1 MGTPLTGSTVASTY
15 TGLLKTSDNAT
26 ITSTL
31 KSLGDGGG
39 NDSALQVSTTAVNT
53 TGDFSVATS
62 KFTVAAS
69 SGNASVAGALGVT
82 GAATVGSLVTAG
94 NISTSAG
101 TISSFGAISQTQAA
115 QNNSLAGNLAVGG
128 NLSVTGATT
137 LSGNLSVP
145 GTLSCTGDFAVN
157 TNKFNVTASSGNTSV
172 AGTLGVAGDLA
183 VATNK
188 FNVTAASGNT
198 SVAGT
203 LGVTGATSLSTLG
216 VSGAANLQST
226 LDVTGIT
233 TLSGN
238 LLSNGDTTIGNA
250 AGDLL
255 TVNANNITLPNATNV
270 TVDLAN
276 DKVLITD
283 ASDSSKVRTVA
294 ASALGITAS
303 NAPQLV
309 QTPYRGVKTVTAVNT
324 GFGTELTDITS
335 SITPRSTGSRVLVQI
350 MLNYGANPLES
361 QFGVFKLVR
370 NGVEIG
376 SNTTTPGTNGVVGI
390 AQTVFN
396 DAYANNSMNNL
407 FIQFMDSPS
416 TTSSVTYALY
426 LYSGGFGGK
435 YSVIHLNQTYNDSI
449 GGSLDNSRASSVMTL
464 QEFFA

>member
-82 GAATVGSLVTAG
+82 GVATVGSLATAG
-94 NISTSAG
+94 NIATSAG

-128 NLSVTGATT
+128 NLNVTGATT

-157 TNKFNVTASSGNTSV
+157 TNKFNVTASSGNTAV
-172 AGTLGVAGDLA
+172 AGTLGVAG
-183 VATNK
+183 ATNL
-188 FNVTAASGNT
+188 S
-198 SVAGT
+198 
-203 LGVTGATSLSTLG
+203 STL
-216 VSGAANLQST
+216 S
-226 LDVTGIT
+226 VT
-233 TLSGN
+233 
-238 LLSNGDTTIGNA
+238 GDTTLGNVTVTSDASVFGSLSITGAITTGAINALGQIVTQNNLTVNGNTIIGNA
-250 AGDLL
+250 STDVL
-255 TVNANNITLPNATNV
+255 TINANNITLPNATTV
-270 TVDLAN
+270 TVDLDN

-309 QTPYRGVKTVTAVNT
+309 QTAYRGVKTVTAANT

-335 SITPRSTGSRVLVQI
+335 SITPRSAGSKVLIQI
-350 MLNYGANPLES
+350 MLNYGADSLTS

-370 NGVEIG
+370 NSTEIG
-376 SNTTTPGTNGVVGI
+376 GNTTTPGTNGVTGI
-390 AQTVFN
+390 AQVIYP
-396 DAYANNSMNNL
+396 DASSGNSMNNV
-407 FIQFMDSPS
+407 FIQFVDSPS
-416 TTSSVTYALY
+416 TTSSVTYKLF
-426 LYSGGFGGK
+426 LYSAGFGGK
-435 YSVIHLNQTYNDSI
+435 YSVIHINYSQNDST

>member
-39 NDSALQVSTTAVNT
+39 NDSALQVSSTAVNT

-62 KFTVAAS
+62 KFTANATSGNIAAS
-69 SGNASVAGALGVT
+69 GSANIT

-128 NLSVTGATT
+128 NLNVTGATT

-157 TNKFNVTASSGNTSV
+157 TNKFNVTASSGNTAV

-226 LDVTGIT
+226 LAVTGAATLSSTLDVTGTT
-233 TLSGN
+233 TLNGN
-238 LLSNGDTTIGNA
+238 LASNGNTTIGNL
-250 AGDLL
+250 GSDLL
-255 TVNANNITLPNATNV
+255 TINSNEITVPNLS
-270 TVDLAN
+270 TVPIDSAN
-276 DKVLITD
+276 DKVLIQDATD
-283 ASDSSKVRTVA
+283 SKIR
-294 ASALGITAS
+294 LITAS
-303 NAPQLV
+303 SVAAVKAIYSEKISNTQSVTFAGISNTYAYNANGGSQFQYAHTFKSVGNAAIISMSVP
-309 QTPYRGVKTVTAVNT
+309 VK
-324 GFGTELTDITS
+324 ITS
-335 SITPRSTGSRVLVQI
+335 ALADVYVMITDGPSTPSTSNV
-350 MLNYGANPLES
+350 
-361 QFGVFKLVR
+361 
-370 NGVEIG
+370 IG
-376 SNTTTPGTNGVVGI
+376 SGFAHAAYSNGIVVVNFTTKFISTSSSHTFYVWVASNSGS
-390 AQTVFN
+390 AVFN
-396 DAYANNSMNNL
+396 TFS
-407 FIQFMDSPS
+407 I
-416 TTSSVTYALY
+416 
-426 LYSGGFGGK
+426 SGGTPSWFVAN
-435 YSVIHLNQTYNDSI
+435 STF
-449 GGSLDNSRASSVMTL
+449 SLIETA
-464 QEFFA
+464 